1 MNPVNDSIIYSKFDD
16 LISESSIIKG
26 PENQQKQGGINGINN
41 MRHEVPVMTIPQ
53 NTFQQINHYQPQ
65 VFYHQGVQQI
75 QPAANY
81 YIRR

>member
-1 MNPVNDSIIYSKFDD
+1 MNAVNDSIIYSKFDD
-16 LISESSIIKG
+16 LISESSFIK
-26 PENQQKQGGINGINN
+26 PPQNVQKMDVINGNN
-41 MRHEVPVMTIPQ
+41 GIRHEVPVMTIPQ